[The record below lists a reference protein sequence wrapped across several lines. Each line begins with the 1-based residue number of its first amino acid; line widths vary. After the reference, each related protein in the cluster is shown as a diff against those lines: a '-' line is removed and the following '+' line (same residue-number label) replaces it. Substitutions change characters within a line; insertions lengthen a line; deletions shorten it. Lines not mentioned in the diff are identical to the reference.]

1 MNMDEEIN
9 IINEN
14 TRSEKIKNF
23 LISNKNKI
31 AIIILLVILLLSSYF
46 LYKDF
51 TKKNKIKL
59 SNKYNTAISE
69 FLSGDKSKI
78 EIKLIDIINKKDKAY
93 SPLALYFLVDNKII
107 NENSKVNELFDVV
120 IKEISLD
127 KEIKNLIIYKKGLF
141 NADFAEENKM
151 IEILKPI
158 INSESIWKS
167 HALYLLGEYFYFKN
181 EKQKAKDFFTQI
193 VSLENSNEEIKIE
206 AQKRLNRDI
215 SE

>member
-1 MNMDEEIN
+1 MDEEIN